1 MVFLH
6 IILFLL
12 TIGSTIF
19 VGSQLFGF
27 TGGFL
32 YSLAIMTILLA
43 HEMGHYIMTRKYGIP
58 STLPFFIPFPMEPF
72 GTFGAVIKMKGMIIN
87 KQVLFDVGAAGP
99 LCGFIV
105 ALPFIIAGM
114 LLSKVQVVIGG
125 LNFDQLGKPLLL
137 IILQNILVGEI
148 PRGLNLAPH
157 PFIYAGWVGLFVT
170 ALNLLPVGQLDGG
183 HIVYSVFGNKS
194 KMVSWIT
201 IVLLAALAIFYNPG
215 WLTLVILLLIFGR
228 RHPQPFDTETSL
240 DNKRKVIACIVLA
253 IFILSFIPAPFP
265 EMNTANI
272 LDMIRKEGIFK

>member
-19 VGSQLFGF
+19 V
-27 TGGFL
+27 GGFL

-43 HEMGHYIMTRKYGIP
+43 HEMGHYLMTRKYGIP

-72 GTFGAVIKMKGMIIN
+72 GTFGAIIKMKGVIIN
-87 KQVLFDVGAAGP
+87 KRALFDIGVAGP
-99 LCGFIV
+99 LCGFAV
-105 ALPFIIAGM
+105 ALPFIIAGI

-125 LNFDQLGKPLLL
+125 EHYRRLGDPLLFT
-137 IILQNILVGEI
+137 ILQSIFIGEI
-148 PRGLNLAPH
+148 PRGLDLVLH
-157 PFIYAGWVGLFVT
+157 PFAYAGWVGLFVT

-183 HIVYSVFGNKS
+183 HVVYAVFGNKS
-194 KMVSWIT
+194 KWVSRVSIA
-201 IVLLAALAIFYNPG
+201 LLALLAIFYNPG

-228 RHPQPFDTETSL
+228 RHPQPYDTETPL
-240 DNKRKVIACIVLA
+240 DSKRKFIACIVLV

-265 EMNTANI
+265 EMSTANI
-272 LDMIRKEGIFK
+272 LDMIRKGGIFK